1 MSRPRLHQDL
11 ERVFESREYL
21 HSLFEHDDF
30 RSFSDKYQLQIPVKD
45 LALAFTHKSFSHEY
59 AVPHQ
64 EQLEFLGDAV
74 LQLILT
80 DELYAKYPDEKEG
93 HLSKLRSA
101 IVNEKSLSGIA
112 RGLSLNELIIVG
124 KGEYKK
130 SLFEQ
135 DPVLADTF
143 EALLAQIYRFQGIE
157 FTKKLFL
164 SWLKEF
170 IPGAFEA
177 NFLDDFDAKSRL
189 QERVLAKYKM
199 LPRYTSENVGDEF
212 EIGLWINEELAA
224 SGVFSS
230 KKHGE
235 KELAQQ
241 VLKKGI

>member
-1 MSRPRLHQDL
+1 MQVPVADL
-11 ERVFESREYL
+11 V
-21 HSLFEHDDF
+21 
-30 RSFSDKYQLQIPVKD
+30 
-45 LALAFTHKSFSHEY
+45 LAFTHKSFSHEFSV
-59 AVPHQ
+59 AHQ

-101 IVNEKSLSGIA
+101 IVNEKSLSSIA
-112 RGLSLNELIIVG
+112 KGLALDELIIVG

-130 SLFEQ
+130 RLFEQ

-157 FTKKLFL
+157 FTKALFL
-164 SWLKEF
+164 SWLKVF

-177 NFLDDFDAKSRL
+177 NFLADFDSKSQL
-189 QERVLAKYKM
+189 QERVLAKYKK

-212 EIGLWINEELAA
+212 EIGLWINDELSAK
-224 SGVFSS
+224 GVFSS
-230 KKHGE
+230 KRQGE
-235 KELAQQ
+235 KTLAKQ
-241 VLKKGI
+241 VLKKGNF